1 MRTFVQGYVLDH
13 ALYILIDYAFI
24 ALVLWWLAKL
34 RLRSKTED
42 IQNELISFKWNSS
55 TFIAHFVI
63 PGIIVALSLTFFGAD
78 FGWLID
84 LFCWIGFLFSVVLWI
99 SFFLQNE
106 TYFLNH
112 EFVFVPPFRKRKD
125 YYYKSIR
132 KVDVLKNSH
141 LNKAT
146 GKVKADYSIKIIME
160 EEEETLSGE
169 HEKIKALLVLLKQ
182 QVNHDKFSVVEEGE
196 LVEEDLQESS

>member
-1 MRTFVQGYVLDH
+1 MRSFVQGYLLDH
-13 ALYILIDYAFI
+13 AFYILIDYAFVS
-24 ALVLWWLAKL
+24 LVLWWLAKF
-34 RLRSKTED
+34 RLRSKAED
-42 IQNELISFKWNSS
+42 IRNELIAFKWDSS

-63 PGIIVALSLTFFGAD
+63 PGIIMALSLAFFEAD

-84 LFCWIGFLFSVVLWI
+84 LLCWIGFFFSVILWI

-106 TYFLNH
+106 IYFLNH

-125 YYYKSIR
+125 YYYNSIR

-169 HEKIKALLVLLKQ
+169 REKIKALLVLLKER
-182 QVNHDKFSVVEEGE
+182 VDHEKFSVVEEG
-196 LVEEDLQESS
+196 DLENESMSES

>member
-1 MRTFVQGYVLDH
+1 MRSFVQGYIQDH
-13 ALYILIDYAFI
+13 ALYILIDYAFV
-24 ALVLWWLAKL
+24 ALVLWWLARL
-34 RLRSKTED
+34 RLRSKAED
-42 IQNELISFKWNSS
+42 IRDELIAFKWDSS

-63 PGIIVALSLTFFGAD
+63 PGIIMALSLTFFGAD

-84 LFCWIGFLFSVVLWI
+84 LFCWIGFFFSVILWI
-99 SFFLQNE
+99 SFFMQNE
-106 TYFLNH
+106 IYFLNH
-112 EFVFVPPFRKRKD
+112 EFVVVPAFRRRKD

-146 GKVKADYSIKIIME
+146 GKIKADYSIKITME
-160 EEEETLSGE
+160 EEEETLSGN

-182 QVNHDKFSVVEEGE
+182 QVDHDKFSVVEEGE
-196 LVEEDLQESS
+196 LADKEEAN